1 MRTILPKILQITL
14 LMSAFSILPVFS
26 VSAQEEVA
34 PGVWLSRNGNF
45 RLSYTTEFFPIPART
60 AHEWVLYVL
69 DSNRRPVEDAEIEIH
84 GYHPA
89 TREILPR
96 MTYISTH
103 MGRGAYQVIN
113 MYFHQPG
120 DWELNVV
127 ISSGSKVDAVLI
139 PISI

>member
-1 MRTILPKILQITL
+1 MRIILPSILLSTL
-14 LMSAFSILPVFS
+14 LISALSVLPVQTA
-26 VSAQEEVA
+26 SAQEQVA

-45 RLSYTTEFFPIPART
+45 RLSYSSEINPIPMGR
-60 AHEWVLYVL
+60 AHEWVIFIL
-69 DSNRRPVEDAEIEIH
+69 DSNRRPIEDAEIEIH
-84 GYHPA
+84 GYHPE

-113 MYFHQPG
+113 MYFHQRG
-120 DWELNVV
+120 EWQLNVV

-139 PISI
+139 PLSI